1 MNFRGCVLG
10 GVVALAS
17 VAMASD
23 EVSLPVNTDTRRP
36 HYYFNIFGGQSAL
49 ILGSEDRRVG
59 IGVGLGWGRP
69 EPRFTF
75 KKVKAELVYSVYY
88 DHTGSRGA
96 SGEGPNQVESLGFLV
111 YARYAASV
119 SKKLGYY
126 VNVGLGLQYSNQQT
140 VDLSSKIN
148 STPMLGVGLTWD
160 TSNGEASLG
169 LGLLHISN
177 AGTVPPNQGQNQV
190 YLMYGWRF

>member
-1 MNFRGCVLG
+1 MLWLRSQWPPTRYLCQLILTLVDLTTTSIY
-10 GVVALAS
+10 S
-17 VAMASD
+17 VASPLSSSARKIVGL
-23 EVSLPVNTDTRRP
+23 E
-36 HYYFNIFGGQSAL
+36 SAL
-49 ILGSEDRRVG
+49 DWDGG
-59 IGVGLGWGRP
+59 
-69 EPRFTF
+69 
-75 KKVKAELVYSVYY
+75 A
-88 DHTGSRGA
+88 HTGSRGA